1 LQLHKTAKLIFT
13 GLGVGG
19 AQAQLL
25 LVYASL
31 QLPDLKAKLKA
42 VTYGSPQV
50 SLSLPQEFSQK
61 SESKEGTIDKMRRSS
76 PLTQLHC

>member
-1 LQLHKTAKLIFT
+1 MASICSDAPQILTAIKGQLEIHKTAKLTLT

-25 LVYASL
+25 LVYTSL
-31 QLPDLKAKLKA
+31 QIPSVKARLKA

-50 SLSLPQEFSQK
+50 RVEP
-61 SESKEGTIDKMRRSS
+61 SE
-76 PLTQLHC
+76 